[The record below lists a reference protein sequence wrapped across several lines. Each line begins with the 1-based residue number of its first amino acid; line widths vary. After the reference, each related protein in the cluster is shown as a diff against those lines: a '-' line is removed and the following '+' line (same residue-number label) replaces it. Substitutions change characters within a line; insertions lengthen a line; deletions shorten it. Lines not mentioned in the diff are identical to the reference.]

1 MLGTLLFLGAVGI
14 SGICCSVDN
23 YKTKKILQRLIKMGI

>member
-23 YKTKKILQRLIKMGI
+23 YKTKEGYYKD